1 MQLFSEMCNCTYIF
15 AICANFVHNLA
26 SCQSHYGRAK
36 ARFANSLRAQQKY
49 QNVTT
54 LLWADI
60 HSAHWKPQDMCLD
73 SKKHLFPIQKN
84 INIGAMYISGT
95 RNSWFVCWKC
105 LQNDNESLLMNELV
119 LSAWFHVSQGTLL
132 TLCFGGYCLDT
143 DPPSI
148 LRVKKAILSL
158 TLKYYQCY
166 QFHWS

>member
-105 LQNDNESLLMNELV
+105 LQNDNEWTGVKRLIP
-119 LSAWFHVSQGTLL
+119 
-132 TLCFGGYCLDT
+132 CFTRYIINIMFWG
-143 DPPSI
+143 
-148 LRVKKAILSL
+148 ILSG
-158 TLKYYQCY
+158 
-166 QFHWS
+166 HWPSFDIESQEGDTIANVKILPMLSISLELN